1 MPALTTD
8 IMSID
13 DLKVELQVEAS
24 DNTRN
29 ARIGRAFSGAI
40 DWVGKQIGTP
50 LLDTEKT
57 LYFNRP
63 DDGNWVIDIIDTTVL
78 SITSISYWEKT
89 QKIREEPAGQITI
102 AGLGRQSIYEEGYLV
117 WPPSAGW
124 PSILEDSTL
133 KFVVK
138 VGIGPTVP
146 PGIQSALILAT
157 RQLFEGYTNIRP
169 TGGIMTFLSA
179 YQRGRW

>member
-1 MPALTTD
+1 MPAFATD
-8 IMSID
+8 IMSVD

-24 DNTRN
+24 DNTRDF
-29 ARIGRAFSGAI
+29 RIGRAFSGAI
-40 DWVGKQIGTP
+40 DWVGKQIGIP

-57 LYFNRP
+57 IYVERP
-63 DDGNWVIDIIDTTVL
+63 DLKSRLV
-78 SITSISYWEKT
+78 SITAENILSVTSVSYWETT
-89 QKIREEPAGQITI
+89 QDLREEPTGVI
-102 AGLGRQSIYEEGYLV
+102 AIADLGRLYLTQQ
-117 WPPSAGW
+117 WPPSVGW
-124 PSILEDSTL
+124 PSILEDSML

-138 VGIGPTVP
+138 VGVGPTVP

-179 YQRGRW
+179 YERGRW